1 MNLDADT
8 LLPAV
13 ISLVRDELRR
23 LRGDAGAAVDATTW
37 DASTTLG
44 GDTIGADSIERLT
57 LATAVAERFG
67 LHELD
72 AGDYLLRKHSLG
84 EWAGLAAQ
92 GIQQAGGMTFRS
104 SGTTGEPKPHRHS
117 LADLEQEVFHLA
129 NLFPGT
135 RRVVS
140 LVPAHHIYGFLFGVL
155 LPRELGCPVHHDQG
169 GGGLPPADLDR
180 GDLVVGFP
188 LRWRQLA
195 TLYPAFPAGVTG
207 VTSTAPCPPA
217 LARDLEQRGLERFVA
232 IYGATETAGIGYRE
246 GPDAPFRLFEH
257 WESDGLYLYRR
268 RRTGLGEAVTPPD
281 HLEFHGTRH
290 FIPAGRRD
298 GAVQV
303 AGVNVHPDQVAEKL
317 RARPGVAEA
326 AVHLDRSEEPRLAG
340 WIVPDPDTD
349 PEELKATLQTWIRE
363 NLTPPERP
371 VRLTLAED
379 IPRGPLGK
387 PAVGQPA

>member
-1 MNLDADT
+1 MQLDADT

-37 DASTTLG
+37 EASTTLG
-44 GDTIGADSIERLT
+44 GEAIGADSIERLT

-72 AGDYLLRKHSLG
+72 AGDYLLRRHSLG
-84 EWAGLAAQ
+84 EWAGIAAE
-92 GIQQAGGMTFRS
+92 GIRQAAGMTFRS
-104 SGTTGEPKPHRHS
+104 SGTTGEPTPHRHP
-117 LADLEQEVFHLA
+117 LADLEQEVSHLA
-129 NLFPGT
+129 RLFPGT
-135 RRVVS
+135 RRVIS
-140 LVPAHHIYGFLFGVL
+140 LAPAHHIYGFLFGVL
-155 LPRELGCPVHHDQG
+155 LPQELGCPVRHDRSRS
-169 GGGLPPADLDR
+169 GLPPADLDR

-195 TLYPAFPAGVTG
+195 TLYPAFPPGVTG

-217 LARDLEQRGLERFVA
+217 LARDLEQRGLERLVA
-232 IYGATETAGIGYRE
+232 IYGATETAGIGCRE
-246 GPDAPFRLFEH
+246 DPEEPFRLFDH
-257 WESDGLYLYRR
+257 WESDGHYLYRR
-268 RRTGLGEAVTPPD
+268 RRDGIGEAVTPPD
-281 HLEFHGTRH
+281 HLEFRDSRH

-317 RARPGVAEA
+317 RHRPGVAEA
-326 AVHLDRSEEPRLAG
+326 AVHLDRSEEPRLAA
-340 WIVPDPDTD
+340 WVVPESGTD
-349 PEELKATLQTWIRE
+349 PEALKAELHTWIRE
-363 NLTPPERP
+363 HLTPPERP
-371 VRLTLAED
+371 ISLTLAEE

-387 PAVGQPA
+387 PAVGLSA

>member
-1 MNLDADT
+1 
-8 LLPAV
+8 
-13 ISLVRDELRR
+13 SLVRDELRR
-23 LRGDAGAAVDATTW
+23 LRGDTGEAVDAAIW

-44 GDTIGADSIERLT
+44 GEAVGADSIERLT

-72 AGDYLLRKHSLG
+72 AGDYLLRKHTLG
-84 EWAGLAAQ
+84 EWADIAAQ
-92 GIQQAGGMTFRS
+92 GVQRAGAITFRT
-104 SGTTGEPKPHRHS
+104 SGTTGEPKPHRHT
-117 LADLEQEVFHLA
+117 LADLEQEVAHLA
-129 NLFPGT
+129 ALFPGT

-140 LVPAHHIYGFLFGVL
+140 LAPAHHIYGFLFGVL
-155 LPRELGCPVHHDQG
+155 LPREMGCPVHHDQA
-169 GGGLPPADLDR
+169 GGGLPPSDLDR

-195 TLYPAFPAGVTG
+195 TLYPAFPVGVTG

-217 LARDLEQRGLERFVA
+217 LARDLAERGLERFVA
-232 IYGATETAGIGYRE
+232 IYGATETAGIGYRDDPE
-246 GPDAPFRLFEH
+246 EPFRLFEH

-268 RRTGLGEAVTPPD
+268 RRDGIGKAITPPD

-290 FIPAGRRD
+290 FVPAGRRD

-303 AGVNVHPDQVAEKL
+303 AGVNVHPDGVAEQL

-326 AVHLDRSEEPRLAG
+326 AVHLDQQAEPRLAA
-340 WIVPDPDTD
+340 WIVPEPETD
-349 PEELKATLQTWIRE
+349 PEALEAELRE
-363 NLTPPERP
+363 WVRTSLTPPERP

-387 PAVGQPA
+387 PAVGKPA